1 MKLRMFLSV
10 ALFGLFSM
18 SASAQSFGDLLKKVT
33 SGTSALS
40 TAKDYVVSL
49 LGTDKV
55 TAADLSGTW
64 SYSEPAVVFESEN
77 VVSKLGG
84 AALAQSTEK
93 QLASLLEKI
102 GLEAGK
108 IQLTFN
114 EDGSYVCTMNGRDI
128 KGTYEVADTTLTLK
142 KLNFTTL
149 KSNVKKTGNTL
160 QLSVDADKLL
170 TLISSITSIVPQDG
184 LLSTV
189 TGLINNFDGMKIGVK
204 FTK

>member
-114 EDGSYVCTMNGRDI
+114 EDRCKGCGLCISVCPKKILRLSENKFNKEGYTAVECIDMSQCIGCAMCATMCPDVVIRVE
-128 KGTYEVADTTLTLK
+128 K
-142 KLNFTTL
+142 
-149 KSNVKKTGNTL
+149 
-160 QLSVDADKLL
+160 
-170 TLISSITSIVPQDG
+170 
-184 LLSTV
+184 
-189 TGLINNFDGMKIGVK
+189 
-204 FTK
+204 

>member
-93 QLASLLEKI
+93 QLASL
-102 GLEAGK
+102 
-108 IQLTFN
+108 
-114 EDGSYVCTMNGRDI
+114 
-128 KGTYEVADTTLTLK
+128 DTTLTLK

-184 LLSTV
+184 LLSTA

>member
-114 EDGSYVCTMNGRDI
+114 DEGSLTVIPVVSDPIDIINPYTPPTIFDDGWSWWLIVILGVTAVGCVVGIVFTSRAHRRSNKTEQEENEGGNG
-128 KGTYEVADTTLTLK
+128 
-142 KLNFTTL
+142 
-149 KSNVKKTGNTL
+149 
-160 QLSVDADKLL
+160 
-170 TLISSITSIVPQDG
+170 
-184 LLSTV
+184 
-189 TGLINNFDGMKIGVK
+189 
-204 FTK
+204 

>member
-84 AALAQSTEK
+84 AALAPK
-93 QLASLLEKI
+93 
-102 GLEAGK
+102 
-108 IQLTFN
+108 
-114 EDGSYVCTMNGRDI
+114 Y
-128 KGTYEVADTTLTLK
+128 
-142 KLNFTTL
+142 
-149 KSNVKKTGNTL
+149 
-160 QLSVDADKLL
+160 
-170 TLISSITSIVPQDG
+170 
-184 LLSTV
+184 
-189 TGLINNFDGMKIGVK
+189 
-204 FTK
+204 